1 MPAVQGGAVENLIDF
16 YLDYNDRHKLHEI
29 TVYSVYHDAVK
40 GHPALQSDVN
50 RYKYVRT
57 DSLTAKVMKRVHR
70 LFHREQYYHYTIE
83 YFLDRALKDIAGS
96 GYDMIIMEN
105 RPGYVLRL
113 REKIVSTMVVHLH
126 NDLLNSTTS
135 RARDIY
141 RSLSAV
147 VCVSDYIAGRVRT
160 IEPGDRKTVTVH
172 NGIDVSAFS
181 RNRADS
187 TTRERIGISKG
198 DFVLIFSGR
207 IIPEKGI
214 GELIESM
221 TRLRQYRDIKLL
233 VLGTSFYGNAGN
245 DNPFAAGLRAK
256 AADVADRI
264 VFTGFV
270 PYSDMPSYLAA
281 ADVAVIPSVWDD
293 PFPTSVLEAQ
303 AMGLPVITTRRGGIA
318 EEADEANAIF
328 VDTGEGMADRLA
340 DAILRL
346 YRDKD
351 RRKLMADES
360 LRRSRLFTKE
370 QYAADFFKAIER

>member
-50 RYKYVRT
+50 KYKYVRT

-187 TTRERIGISKG
+187 TTRERIGISKD

-245 DNPFAAGLRAK
+245 DNAFAAGLRAK

-351 RRKLMADES
+351 SRKLMGNES